1 MTDVTARPWWRWESM
16 LGAVVTDYG
25 AGVRI
30 CGVTKD
36 YLHGAAVETPAN
48 NHGPVWMR
56 LRKERCTAVN
66 TEDAATIGCLTQR
79 ARDLWGDPDLCVVR
93 SPITGDWHAGS
104 PRTFGDADRTPC
116 RGPTEWAALVAACDA
131 ASGRGA

>member
-36 YLHGAAVETPAN
+36 HIHGAAVEEPTN

-56 LRKERCTAVN
+56 LRKERCTAVD
-66 TEDAATIGCLTQR
+66 TEDAATLGCLTQR
-79 ARDLWGDPDLCVVR
+79 ARELWGDPHAHTRFSRSRELWEVSVRHELCR
-93 SPITGDWHAGS
+93 GL
-104 PRTFGDADRTPC
+104 C
-116 RGPTEWAALVAACDA
+116 GPTEYAALLAACDA
-131 ASGRGA
+131 APHR